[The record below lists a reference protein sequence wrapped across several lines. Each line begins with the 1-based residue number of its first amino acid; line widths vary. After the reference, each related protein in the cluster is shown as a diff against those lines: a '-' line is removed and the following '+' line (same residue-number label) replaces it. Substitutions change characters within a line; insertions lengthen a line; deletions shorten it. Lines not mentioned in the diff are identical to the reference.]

1 MDAVLLCSALFAL
14 RCSAFGLSALG
25 PALCCNLPHI
35 VASQVAFPSSNK
47 RSDQRRAPGTIS
59 LCLSPSAPHVCQL
72 AAAAARQNP
81 LITGHSGQ
89 ASARTCILVS
99 IAAPVHHL
107 TLLHSSSLRCPRSL
121 RRSFRRRLLLPLPIR
136 CRVLSSTLHP
146 PAPLQCP
153 PLSPAGVLR
162 LLGLSAQPSI
172 RSVSVAL
179 CCARQPKT
187 AHLPRLPGQLPLFGR
202 RCLTCPT
209 IADAPPACARCITLV
224 SAVHSALRPC
234 EPATKSHQ
242 EVHTAAP
249 PISRLAP

>member
-146 PAPLQCP
+146 PAPLP
-153 PLSPAGVLR
+153 
-162 LLGLSAQPSI
+162 
-172 RSVSVAL
+172 
-179 CCARQPKT
+179 
-187 AHLPRLPGQLPLFGR
+187 
-202 RCLTCPT
+202 
-209 IADAPPACARCITLV
+209 
-224 SAVHSALRPC
+224 SAVTCRCS
-234 EPATKSHQ
+234 
-242 EVHTAAP
+242 
-249 PISRLAP
+249 